1 MITIIL
7 RWYRGELV
15 VMGRNQ
21 IIKMIL
27 EKSV

>member
-21 IIKMIL
+21 ILKMIL
-27 EKSV
+27 EKSS